1 VHAWE
6 RNKPWLEGT
15 HAYMVS
21 WPWPVYVH
29 VSGYYFVNTNYV
41 ETTRQSAR
49 RSAARLGEWSVT
61 FYRPGLWCKR
71 MADTLPPG
79 SVCLSAARCWTK
91 YTYIFWVIIMQW
103 NSILLGPRVMV
114 GLHGWRS
121 NWIRQSPRT
130 VRPENISANWQVES
144 GQKKKTRVF

>member
-1 VHAWE
+1 MRHVFIHVQQLSFAIVLLQHLRFLFLVKRTPLASKVRCVGLALLICSPHMRCGPTYVLIIHVVHAWE

-79 SVCLSAARCWTK
+79 SVCLSAAR
-91 YTYIFWVIIMQW
+91 
-103 NSILLGPRVMV
+103 R
-114 GLHGWRS
+114 
-121 NWIRQSPRT
+121 
-130 VRPENISANWQVES
+130 
-144 GQKKKTRVF
+144 